1 MEEKL
6 PPYRKHRTTKIKLWI
21 FHGRNGYTQPPRS
34 RALLCSR
41 NALSAGRTGTLEAGE
56 HSFQEE
62 EEEEEEE
69 EKRRYSLETEREKKK
84 KLIQH
89 FSLTWLTSHHII
101 ISLALTTAS
110 WVARLP
116 YTVYRTGLLF
126 SMKKQYVKSEL
137 HRRCTLGTVK
147 RLLRSFSLSQSHETH
162 SHDCE
167 YIRRRLLVPR
177 VSGYSLSGSSSNT
190 TRSPRVNDTTLI
202 NEPSSDWLAM
212 QSITEYSD
220 NSTRRVPPL
229 GFPPSMRS
237 AVSVGPRPTCTLARR
252 HGTQC
257 RSFDP
262 SCLSLPPVR
271 VSESLNCDLLA
282 QKIPFFF
289 FFFFF

>member
-1 MEEKL
+1 M
-6 PPYRKHRTTKIKLWI
+6 
-21 FHGRNGYTQPPRS
+21 
-34 RALLCSR
+34 CSR
-41 NALSAGRTGTLEAGE
+41 NALSTGRTGTLEAGKQF
-56 HSFQEE
+56 SRGRRK
-62 EEEEEEE
+62 
-69 EKRRYSLETEREKKK
+69 KRRKYSLERERERERYKKKKK
-84 KLIQH
+84 KLVQH

-110 WVARLP
+110 WIARVP

-147 RLLRSFSLSQSHETH
+147 RLLCSFSLSQSHETH

-190 TRSPRVNDTTLI
+190 TRSPRVNDTTLT

-229 GFPPSMRS
+229 GFPPEHALGCFRWTS
-237 AVSVGPRPTCTLARR
+237 AHLHSSTTER
-252 HGTQC
+252 HAV
-257 RSFDP
+257 P
-262 SCLSLPPVR
+262 
-271 VSESLNCDLLA
+271 
-282 QKIPFFF
+282 
-289 FFFFF
+289 